1 MQTNSAETKT
11 EYIRVSSGQ
20 IQEWQEECHIL
31 VSSMKLSDRR
41 ILTLMGLINAFT
53 WRAAVDYGVYAIKGK
68 SKERWQ
74 EEFLG
79 RLLSS
84 DVSIHYALT
93 PLIEYL
99 KTKWGKAFH
108 SQHTIERWRLTLK
121 HCGLY
126 DYDTERRRGA
136 KWGADNGVPNQGL
149 ATPPEMK
156 ELNIPKMVVWYHIL
170 YSILQSR
177 MTKDELFD
185 FMPEHGGMM
194 MIDLYNLMFNGL
206 ADFRGNSITENPDIV
221 VANTATPIHP
231 KNIIWKWR
239 EGMGIARSM
248 WRSLVRR
255 SGEIVAP
262 MQWRRTP
269 WEKVQE
275 TVPY

>member
-1 MQTNSAETKT
+1 MQTNRAENKT
-11 EYIRVSSGQ
+11 EYIKVSSSQ

-31 VSSMKLSDRR
+31 VGSMKLSDRR
-41 ILTLMGLINAFT
+41 ILTLMGLLNAFT
-53 WRAAVDYGVYAIKGK
+53 WRAAVDYGVYVSN
-68 SKERWQ
+68 SKKEKWNL
-74 EEFLG
+74 ENLA
-79 RLLSS
+79 RLLS
-84 DVSIHYALT
+84 DGVSIHYALT
-93 PLIEYL
+93 PLVDYM
-99 KTKWGKAFH
+99 KDKWGKAFH
-108 SQHTIERWRLTLK
+108 SQHTLERWRLTLK

-149 ATPPEMK
+149 ATPPEMEK
-156 ELNIPKMVVWYHIL
+156 LNIPKMVVWYHVL

-177 MTKDELFD
+177 MTKEELFG
-185 FMPEHGGMM
+185 FMPEHGGML

-221 VANTATPIHP
+221 VANTATPVPP

-248 WRSLVRR
+248 WRSLVKRC
-255 SGEIVAP
+255 GEVVAP

-275 TVPY
+275 VPY